1 MAVSSI
7 LDLEMA
13 DGSAVHQGDKRR
25 VKATV
30 TDDSDVA
37 ATPTQ
42 LKIAFTPPSGATVTY
57 AKTPS
62 GDEQTLT
69 MLTDNVGYADHT
81 YNEGGW
87 WSVVAA
93 GSGNMAEV
101 EPMRIYVVPV
111 TGAPT

>member
-1 MAVSSI
+1 MAVTSI
-7 LDLEMA
+7 TDLELS

-30 TDDSDVA
+30 TDSSDVA

-42 LKIAFTPPSGATVTY
+42 LKITFTAPSGTATTY
-57 AKTPS
+57 AKTPGVGES
-62 GDEQTLT
+62 TLT
-69 MLTDNVGYADHT
+69 MSSDNVGYADHT

-101 EPMRIYVVPV
+101 EPKRIYVVPV
-111 TGAPT
+111 SGAPT